1 MVFFPK
7 EGTTC
12 MQEVTS
18 VIEMPKFDSKKAA
31 AFTSGDY
38 TSVSIPLVAAG
49 FREYV
54 TMISSLYHENPFHNF
69 EVSFSGV

>member
-1 MVFFPK
+1 
-7 EGTTC
+7 

-49 FREYV
+49 LREYV
-54 TMISSLYHENPFHNF
+54 TIISSLYHTNPFHNVRAS
-69 EVSFSGV
+69 VSVTCR